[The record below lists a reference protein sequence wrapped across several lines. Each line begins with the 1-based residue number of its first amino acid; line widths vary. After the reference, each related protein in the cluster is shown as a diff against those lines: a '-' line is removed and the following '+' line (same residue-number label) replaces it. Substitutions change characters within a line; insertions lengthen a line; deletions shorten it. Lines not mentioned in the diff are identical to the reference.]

1 MKKLQNNFKNVKKKS
16 ELYNRQKMREK
27 KICRGRNKIEKER
40 EKERTATTNYF
51 LLNSLAGYDS
61 LVAYDACSCDPSY

>member
-1 MKKLQNNFKNVKKKS
+1 M
-16 ELYNRQKMREK
+16 
-27 KICRGRNKIEKER
+27 CRGRNRIEKER

-61 LVAYDACSCDPSY
+61 LVAYMMLVVVIHRTIYCVVHP